1 MPAAQ
6 RDKVGAIGGATV
18 FPMGDVVNVQAVTKT
33 TSRNHTTPV
42 TVLDEATDPAGH
54 DPLIPT
60 QIDRGAIAFEHRA
73 QLGVTGVQQPQMF
86 GQHRSQMKRQQVRS
100 PTMRARFQVRVDP
113 VAVRRRKHCLARGQ
127 RCFGHRQQ
135 AVHQGHPRNR
145 GPFRQPGAGLGEQ
158 VISSGF
164 HRVMQQRTLIGGKVT
179 VEPPRTIFV
188 LTHRPVPAFFYQPGP
203 PRPPTPDTSAA
214 VTVGRLGVRRDVVSR
229 AVTAGFGPV
238 RHIRDRFWIWDRF
251 WIGVERD
258 PGQRALQL

>member
-33 TSRNHTTPV
+33 TSRNHTASV

-60 QIDRGAIAFEHRA
+60 QVDRGAISLQHRA

-100 PTMRARFQVRVDP
+100 PTMRARLQMRVDP
-113 VAVRRRKHCLARGQ
+113 VTVRRRKHCLARSQGG
-127 RCFGHRQQ
+127 FGHRQQ
-135 AVHQGHPRNR
+135 AVHQRHPRNR

-158 VISSGF
+158 IISSGF
-164 HRVMQQRTLIGGKVT
+164 HCVMQQHTLIGGKVT

-188 LTHRPVPAFFYQPGP
+188 LAHRPVPAFFYQPGTR
-203 PRPPTPDTSAA
+203 RPGWTGAGAGASA
-214 VTVGRLGVRRDVVSR
+214 VTATRARVRVRRVVVSR
-229 AVTAGFGPV
+229 GAITTGLGPIG
-238 RHIRDRFWIWDRF
+238 HIRDRFGV
-251 WIGVERD
+251 GVERD
-258 PGQRALQL
+258 LGQRALQL